1 MNWKALAASLVG
13 LACSLTLLGF
23 ACWNWVSSANVP
35 EEPSVAE
42 SASSEEPVFETVG
55 EDSSFSPPAESS
67 ESSTAILPVEKEDK
81 KALRSILGKEDAN
94 KLVERA
100 KDDADASWIAT
111 HSDSYKKYGDELQ
124 EKLLKLAADE
134 PLAISFVRNFPK
146 KSNADAPDYSAPAM
160 DEEIHEKGIP
170 KTAFPH
176 FYQWDLRWGYTKFS
190 ADGFGLAACGPT
202 SLTMVYQ
209 GLTKKKDITP
219 YDMGKRAEDEGYV
232 FQEEGSTYGLFT
244 DFAAQLGLV
253 CWEVPVSAE
262 SITQTLADG
271 CPIIANVGPGRFSKV
286 GHFFVL
292 AGITEDGQV
301 VLNDPYSPERS
312 SKLWDPEL
320 IASESVTLYAYG
332 YQPEEAQQPN
342 TEPEA

>member
-1 MNWKALAASLVG
+1 MNWKALAAALVG

-23 ACWNWVSSANVP
+23 ACWNWVSKSNAA
-35 EEPSVAE
+35 AE
-42 SASSEEPVFETVG
+42 SSSVELASSSESVFESVG
-55 EDSSFSPPAESS
+55 EDSSFSPPEVSS
-67 ESSTAILPVEKEDK
+67 EASSAIPPVEKADK

-94 KLVERA
+94 KLIERA
-100 KDDADASWIAT
+100 KDDADAAWIAT
-111 HSDSYKKYGDELQ
+111 HSGSYKKFGEELQ

-134 PLAISFVRNFPK
+134 PLAISFVRNFSE
-146 KSNADAPDYSAPAM
+146 KSNADSPDMKAPAM
-160 DEEIHEKGIP
+160 DEEIHEKGVP

-190 ADGFGLAACGPT
+190 EDGFGLAACGPT

-209 GLTKKKDITP
+209 GLTGKKDINP
-219 YDMGKRAEDEGYV
+219 YDMGKRAQEGGFV
-232 FQEEGSTYGLFT
+232 IEGEGSTYGLFT
-244 DFAAQLGLV
+244 DLAAQIGLT
-253 CWEVPVSAE
+253 CWEIPIDAA
-262 SITQTLADG
+262 SIKQALADG
-271 CPIIANVGPGRFSKV
+271 NPIIANVGPGQFSKV

-320 IASESVTLYAYG
+320 IASESRTLYAYG
-332 YQPEEAQQPN
+332 RQ
-342 TEPEA
+342 TEGSQ